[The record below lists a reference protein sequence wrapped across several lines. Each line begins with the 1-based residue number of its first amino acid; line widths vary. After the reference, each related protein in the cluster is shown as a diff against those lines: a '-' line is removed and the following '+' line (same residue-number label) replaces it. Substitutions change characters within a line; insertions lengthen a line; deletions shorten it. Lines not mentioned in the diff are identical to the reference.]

1 MGSSPRPLAASW
13 ATAVG
18 HVATTNSAHTS
29 GAFVHRKRPSN
40 KREGTLADGFFM
52 VPRAYYLGPERA
64 ISLFPRIRY
73 GRFAHRCTRHVIP
86 SPPWSNFPDE
96 PEHYRRPEQA
106 FACYLM
112 LEQF

>member
-18 HVATTNSAHTS
+18 HVATTNSAHAS
-29 GAFVHRKRPSN
+29 GALVHRKRPSN
-40 KREGTLADGFFM
+40 KREDTLADGFFM

-73 GRFAHRCTRHVIP
+73 GRFADRCTRCVIP
-86 SPPWSNFPDE
+86 YRRWSDFPDE
-96 PEHYRRPEQA
+96 PEYYRRPNKPP
-106 FACYLM
+106 LS
-112 LEQF
+112 